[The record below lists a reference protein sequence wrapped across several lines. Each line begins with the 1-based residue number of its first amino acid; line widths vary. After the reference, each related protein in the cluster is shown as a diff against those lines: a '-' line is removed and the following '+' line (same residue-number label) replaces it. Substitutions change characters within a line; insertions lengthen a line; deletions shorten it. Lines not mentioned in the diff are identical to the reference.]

1 MDTTARHPAGG
12 KMQAVAELGAT
23 LLGCCFSCMPA
34 PAAHARRKS
43 VFSGLLD
50 LWLEK

>member
-23 LLGCCFSCMPA
+23 LLLL
-34 PAAHARRKS
+34 ARAR
-43 VFSGLLD
+43 GARTA
-50 LWLEK
+50 